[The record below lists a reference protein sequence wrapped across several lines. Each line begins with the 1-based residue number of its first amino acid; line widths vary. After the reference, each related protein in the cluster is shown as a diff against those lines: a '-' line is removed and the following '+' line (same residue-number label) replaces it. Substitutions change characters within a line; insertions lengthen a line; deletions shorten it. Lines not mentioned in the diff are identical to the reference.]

1 MVPLMDAMVSQQK
14 HGLRRPWRQM
24 TVLLL
29 DISASMNLGT
39 PRRIDV
45 LWQAVMSLRTPE
57 TTWRTAVF
65 SHRCVWVD
73 VQEVPDPYGNT
84 NLAAAFAEVGKVQP
98 LRIFARNLVMETV
111 ADEFGDLFTHNEAE
125 SVVQH
130 YKILPWT
137 LMIDLT
143 LDGYVAKAFAA
154 LMEE

>member
-1 MVPLMDAMVSQQK
+1 
-14 HGLRRPWRQM
+14 
-24 TVLLL
+24 
-29 DISASMNLGT
+29 MN
-39 PRRIDV
+39 
-45 LWQAVMSLRTPE
+45 
-57 TTWRTAVF
+57 
-65 SHRCVWVD
+65 
-73 VQEVPDPYGNT
+73 
-84 NLAAAFAEVGKVQP
+84 FAEVEKIQP
-98 LRIFARNLVMETV
+98 LRIFACNLVMETV

>member
-1 MVPLMDAMVSQQK
+1 LPKS
-14 HGLRRPWRQM
+14 GRSNPYE
-24 TVLLL
+24 
-29 DISASMNLGT
+29 S
-39 PRRIDV
+39 
-45 LWQAVMSLRTPE
+45 SL
-57 TTWRTAVF
+57 A
-65 SHRCVWVD
+65 
-73 VQEVPDPYGNT
+73 
-84 NLAAAFAEVGKVQP
+84 
-98 LRIFARNLVMETV
+98 ILVMETV